1 MSTNKKLTSL
11 EKRRITLFKKKYSSK
26 DIKIIIKNLSG
37 IGSNIIIEDEYGNI
51 EDVTDVSCW

>member
-51 EDVTDVSCW
+51 EDITDVSCW

>member
-1 MSTNKKLTSL
+1 MSINKKLTSL

-51 EDVTDVSCW
+51 EDITDVSCW

>member
-11 EKRRITLFKKKYSSK
+11 EKRRITLFKKKYNSK

-51 EDVTDVSCW
+51 EDITDVSCW

>member
-1 MSTNKKLTSL
+1 MNKKLTSL
-11 EKRRITLFKKKYSSK
+11 EKRRITLFKKKYNSE

-51 EDVTDVSCW
+51 EDITDVSCW

>member
-1 MSTNKKLTSL
+1 MSINKKLTSL
-11 EKRRITLFKKKYSSK
+11 EKRRITLFKKKYNSE

-51 EDVTDVSCW
+51 EDITDISCW

>member
-1 MSTNKKLTSL
+1 MNKKLTSL
-11 EKRRITLFKKKYSSK
+11 EKRRITLFKKKHSSK

-51 EDVTDVSCW
+51 EDITDVSCW

>member
-1 MSTNKKLTSL
+1 MNKKLTSL
-11 EKRRITLFKKKYSSK
+11 EKRRITLFKKKYNSE

-51 EDVTDVSCW
+51 EDITDISCW

>member
-1 MSTNKKLTSL
+1 MNRKLTAL

-26 DIKIIIKNLSG
+26 DIKIIIKDSSG

-51 EDVTDVSCW
+51 EDITDVSCW

>member
-51 EDVTDVSCW
+51 EDITDISCW

>member
-1 MSTNKKLTSL
+1 MNKKLTSL

-51 EDVTDVSCW
+51 EDITDVSCW